1 MMSATVLGLVL
12 GMLAPAPA
20 ACTDVVEGRVVDQL
34 SGQPVAAA
42 LVRLGDARV
51 ETDET
56 GHFEL
61 RGVCP
66 GDHALTV
73 ERPDYQTV
81 RREVSVD
88 GDTEV
93 DVHALPRELEHEDH
107 VLVQVSDAPSTE
119 TRASQT
125 LEGEAL
131 AKTRGKGFA
140 DALAGVAGVAV
151 LRSSAGGLG
160 KPVIRGQYGR
170 RNLLLTD
177 SIRHQGQEWGID
189 HSPEIDPFS
198 AGSITVIKG
207 AGSIRYGPDA
217 VGGVVLVDPPPLPR
231 EPGVRG
237 QAHLVGVSNG
247 RQGIAALRVDGAHR
261 RLRGFAWRVEGN
273 TSRAA
278 ALVAPD
284 YPLDNT
290 GSLGWNA
297 GGTVGYAGETFEVK
311 LSYRRFF
318 QKAGLCTC
326 LRNESP
332 EAFAQSFGLGAP
344 VGAELYTSEYRIERA
359 FQRVTHDL
367 AVARGRVSLGRAG
380 TLTATYAFQ
389 DNHRDEFA
397 VVRQGVS
404 GPQIELDLRTHT
416 GDMVFEHA
424 PVPLAEGLWLEGT
437 AGGTVALQEN
447 RFESNQT
454 LIPDY
459 TQAWGGVFVLER
471 VATPHFE
478 MQWGARYD
486 GMARTSMLGERD
498 YLGQTGS
505 GRLDPDDCVRTADG
519 GGRCRF
525 PFHSGSGAY
534 GVLVRA
540 AEGIEVRMDL
550 TSAARMPNV
559 DEHFLNGVAPSFP
572 VLGLGGSKLG
582 VERTWGGSLTL
593 GQSHRWLA
601 TETSGFVNY
610 IDEYIYFAPEPTD
623 GPLGLNETIR
633 GTYQV
638 FSFRPVDAVF
648 YGAEHAFEV
657 APRGPKGGRP
667 VSITGQLA
675 VVRARDVTNQGFLVF
690 VPPARYRLGVTYR
703 WPEVWRL
710 RNGYV
715 SVGGTFVARQRR
727 FELAA
732 DFAAPPPAYFL
743 LGAATGVELP
753 LGDQVLSIGL
763 EGGNLTNA
771 RYREYTSLL
780 RYFADEP
787 GWELRLR
794 LSLDFAITDP
804 GRHDHDRHDH
814 HHR

>member
-1 MMSATVLGLVL
+1 MTTLALALWL
-12 GMLAPAPA
+12 LAPASAP
-20 ACTDVVEGRVVDQL
+20 CVDTVEGRVVDEITR
-34 SGQPVAAA
+34 QPVPAA
-42 LVRLGDARV
+42 LVRVGQASV
-51 ETDET
+51 ETDDT

-61 RGVCP
+61 TGVCP

-81 RREVSVD
+81 RREVSVN

-107 VLVQVSDAPSTE
+107 VLVKVAASPTTE
-119 TRASQT
+119 TRASKT
-125 LEGEAL
+125 IEGEAL
-131 AKTRGKGFA
+131 ARTRGRGLA
-140 DALAGVAGVAV
+140 DALAGVAGVTV

-177 SIRHQGQEWGID
+177 GVRHQGQEWGID
-189 HSPEIDPFS
+189 HTPEIDPFS

-217 VGGVVLVDPPPLPR
+217 VGGVVLVNPPPLPR
-231 EPGVRG
+231 TPGVTG
-237 QAHLVGVSNG
+237 QAHAVGASNG
-247 RQGIAALRVDGAHR
+247 RQGITALRLDGAHR
-261 RLRGFAWRVEGN
+261 KLPGFAWRVEGN
-273 TSRAA
+273 ASRAA
-278 ALVAPD
+278 GLVTPD

-297 GGTVGYAGETFEVK
+297 GGTLGYAGEAFEVK

-332 EAFAQSFGLGAP
+332 EAFAESFALRAP
-344 VGAELYTSEYRIERA
+344 VGSELYTSEYRIERA

-367 AVARGRVSLGRAG
+367 AIARARVAVGRAG
-380 TLTATYAFQ
+380 ELTATYAFQ

-416 GDMVFEHA
+416 GDVAFEHA
-424 PVPLAEGLWLEGT
+424 PVALAEGLWLEGT
-437 AGGTVALQEN
+437 AGGTVAQQHN
-447 RFESNQT
+447 RFQSNQT

-459 TQAWGGVFVLER
+459 TQLWGGVFVIER
-471 VATPHFE
+471 VVTPHFE

-486 GMARTSMLGERD
+486 GMQRTSSLGERD

-505 GRLDPDDCVRTADG
+505 GRLDPDDCERTAGG

-525 PFHSGSGAY
+525 PFHSGSGAF

-540 AEGIEVRMDL
+540 MEGLEVRMDL

-559 DEHFLNGVAPSFP
+559 DEQFLNGAAPSFP
-572 VLGLGGSKLG
+572 VLGLGGSELG
-582 VERTWGGSLTL
+582 VERTWGGSLTVN
-593 GQSHRWLA
+593 QSHRWLA

-610 IDEYIYFAPEPTD
+610 IDDYIYFAPEPTD
-623 GPLGLNETIR
+623 SPLGLNETVR
-633 GTYQV
+633 GTFPV
-638 FSFRPVDAVF
+638 FTFRPVDAVF

-657 APRGPKGGRP
+657 APRGRKGGRP

-675 VVRARDVTNQGFLVF
+675 VVRARDVTDRGYLVF
-690 VPPARYRLGVTYR
+690 VPPGRYRLGVTYR
-703 WPEVWRL
+703 WPEVWKL

-715 SVGGTFVARQRR
+715 SVGGTLVDRQRR
-727 FELAA
+727 FDLEA
-732 DFAAPPPAYFL
+732 DFAPPPPAYFV
-743 LGAATGVELP
+743 LGAAAGVELP
-753 LGDQVLSIGL
+753 LGDQVLAVGL

-794 LSLDFAITDP
+794 LSLDFAIEGP
-804 GRHDHDRHDH
+804 GRHDHGGHDH

>member
-1 MMSATVLGLVL
+1 MSVGGVVLGVGLRL
-12 GMLAPAPA
+12 LAPAPP
-20 ACTDVVEGRVVDQL
+20 ACSDTVQGRVVDETT
-34 SGQPVAAA
+34 GQPVAGA
-42 LVRLGDARV
+42 LVRLGNASV
-51 ETDET
+51 ETDDT

-61 RGVCP
+61 QRVCP

-81 RREVSVD
+81 RQRVAVD

-107 VLVQVSDAPSTE
+107 VLVQVSAAAPTE
-119 TRASQT
+119 TRASET

-131 AKTRGKGFA
+131 ARTRGKGFA
-140 DALAGVAGVAV
+140 DALAGVAGVTV

-177 SIRHQGQEWGID
+177 GVRHQGQEWGID
-189 HSPEIDPFS
+189 HTPEIDPFS

-247 RQGIAALRVDGAHR
+247 RQGVAALRLDGAHR
-261 RLRGFAWRVEGN
+261 RLPGFAWRVEGN
-273 TSRAA
+273 ASRSA
-278 ALVAPD
+278 ALMAPD

-290 GSLGWNA
+290 GALVWNG
-297 GGTVGYAGETFEVK
+297 GGTLGYAGDGFEVK
-311 LSYRRFF
+311 LSYRRYS
-318 QKAGLCTC
+318 QKAGLCSC
-326 LRNESP
+326 LRNDTP
-332 EAFAQSFGLGAP
+332 EAFAQSFALGRP
-344 VGAELYTSEYRIERA
+344 VGWELYSAEYRIERA
-359 FQRVTHDL
+359 FQAVTHDL
-367 AVARGRVSLGRAG
+367 ATARARVALGRAG

-389 DNHRDEFA
+389 DNHRQEYA
-397 VVRQGVS
+397 VVREGVS
-404 GPQIELDLRTHT
+404 GPQLEFELRTHAA
-416 GDMVFEHA
+416 DLAFEHA
-424 PVPLAEGLWLEGT
+424 PVQLGEGLWLEGI
-437 AGGTVALQEN
+437 AGAAMARQVNA
-447 RFESNQT
+447 FESNQT

-459 TQAWGGVFVLER
+459 GQWWGGVFAIER
-471 VATPHFE
+471 VVTERFE

-486 GMARTSMLGERD
+486 GMERTSSLGERD
-498 YLGQTGS
+498 YLGQTGT
-505 GRLDPDDCVRTADG
+505 GRLDPDDCVRMGDG

-525 PFHSGSGAY
+525 PFHAVSGSH

-540 AEGIEVRMDL
+540 TDWLDVSLDL
-550 TSAARMPNV
+550 ASAARMPNV
-559 DEHFLNGVAPSFP
+559 DEHFMNGIAPSFP
-572 VLGLGGSKLG
+572 VLGLGGTKLG
-582 VERTWGGSLTL
+582 VERTWGASLTL
-593 GQSHRWLA
+593 GQTSKWIS
-601 TETSGFVNY
+601 TETSAYVNY

-623 GPLGLNETIR
+623 SPLGLNETIR
-633 GTYQV
+633 GTFPV
-638 FSFRPVDAVF
+638 FTFRPVDAVF
-648 YGAEHAFEV
+648 YGAEHAFSLAPPRWPV
-657 APRGPKGGRP
+657 ALD
-667 VSITGQLA
+667 GQLQ
-675 VVRARDVTNQGFLVF
+675 VVRARDLTHQGFLVF
-690 VPPARYRLGVTYR
+690 VPPGRYRLGVTYR

-715 SVGGTFVARQRR
+715 SVGGTLVDRQRR
-727 FELAA
+727 YELAA
-732 DFAAPPPAYFL
+732 DFAPPPPAYFL

-753 LGDQVLSIGL
+753 LGDQVLSLAL

-794 LSLDFAITDP
+794 LSLDFAIEGV
-804 GRHDHDRHDH
+804 GRHEHGRHDH

>member
-1 MMSATVLGLVL
+1 MIASAGAAVLAAALRL
-12 GMLAPAPA
+12 LAPAPEE
-20 ACTDVVEGRVVDQL
+20 CVDTVEGRVVDQTT
-34 SGQPVAAA
+34 GQPVAGA
-42 LVRLGDARV
+42 LVRLGRASV
-51 ETDET
+51 ESDET

-61 RGVCP
+61 REVCP

-81 RREVSVD
+81 RREVSVN

-107 VLVQVSDAPSTE
+107 VLVKVSSAPTTE
-119 TRASQT
+119 TRSSET

-131 AKTRGKGFA
+131 ARTRGKGFA
-140 DALAGVAGVAV
+140 DALAGVAGVTV

-177 SIRHQGQEWGID
+177 GVRHQGQEWGID
-189 HSPEIDPFS
+189 HTPEIDPFS

-237 QAHLVGVSNG
+237 QAHLLGVSNG
-247 RQGIAALRVDGAHR
+247 RQGISALRLDGAHR
-261 RLRGFAWRVEGN
+261 RAPGFAWRVEGN
-273 TSRAA
+273 AARAA

-290 GSLGWNA
+290 GSLVWNTGATLGYVGNGW
-297 GGTVGYAGETFEVK
+297 EVK
-311 LSYRRFF
+311 LSYRRYF

-326 LRNESP
+326 LRNETP
-332 EAFAQSFGLGAP
+332 EAFAQSFGLGRP
-344 VGAELYTSEYRIERA
+344 VGSELYTSEYRIERA

-367 AVARGRVSLGRAG
+367 ATARARVSLGRAG
-380 TLTATYAFQ
+380 TLVATYAFQ
-389 DNHRDEFA
+389 DNHRQEYA
-397 VVRQGVS
+397 VVRQGVH
-404 GPQIELDLRTHT
+404 GPQLEFELRTHAA
-416 GDMVFEHA
+416 DVAFEHA
-424 PVPLAEGLWLEGT
+424 PVDLAEGLWLEGT
-437 AGGTVALQEN
+437 AGATMARQGNDFT
-447 RFESNQT
+447 SNQT

-459 TQAWGGVFVLER
+459 EQWWGGVFVLER
-471 VATPHFE
+471 VATERFE
-478 MQWGARYD
+478 MQWGVRYD
-486 GMARTSMLGERD
+486 GMERTSTLGERD
-498 YLGQTGS
+498 YLGQTGT
-505 GRLDPDDCVRTADG
+505 GRLDPDDCVRTQDG
-519 GGRCRF
+519 GGSCRY
-525 PFHSGSGAY
+525 PFHTGSGSY

-540 AEGIEVRMDL
+540 LPWLDVSLDL
-550 TSAARMPNV
+550 ASAARMPNV
-559 DEHFLNGVAPSFP
+559 DEQFLNGVAPSFP
-572 VLGLGGSKLG
+572 VLGLGGSRLG
-582 VERTWGGSLTL
+582 VERTWGASLTL
-593 GQSHRWLA
+593 GQRSKWISS
-601 TETSGFVNY
+601 ETSGFVNY

-638 FSFRPVDAVF
+638 FTFRPLDAVF
-648 YGAEHAFEV
+648 YGAEHAFHL
-657 APRGPKGGRP
+657 APPRWP
-667 VSITGQLA
+667 VSLDGQLS
-675 VVRARDVTNQGFLVF
+675 VVRARDVTNRGFLVF
-690 VPPARYRLGVTYR
+690 VPPGRYRLGVTYH

-715 SVGGTFVARQRR
+715 SVGGTVVDRQRR
-727 FELAA
+727 YELAA
-732 DFAAPPPAYFL
+732 DFAPPPPAYFL
-743 LGAATGVELP
+743 LGAAAGVELP
-753 LGDQVLSIGL
+753 LGDQVLSVGL

-780 RYFADEP
+780 RYFADQP

-794 LSLDFAITDP
+794 LSLDFAMTAP
-804 GRHDHDRHDH
+804 GRHEHGRHEH